1 VEKDITTNTDYRRQD
16 KMNIQKSEFQDELEV
31 AIEAAETAG
40 KVIDDYAEN
49 GFQDGKKDDG
59 SFVTE
64 ADVEAQKT
72 VVSEIKKEFPED
84 GFLGEEEHLEPD
96 GEERVWIIDP
106 VDGTFNFRK
115 NFGYHCVSIALQVEE
130 ETAVGVVHC
139 PESSLDKTY
148 LAAKNQGSHIL
159 KNEERL
165 GEASS
170 IETSDHEKIQD
181 AVYFATMFDI
191 YENEL
196 ELEQE
201 VVKRLAEK
209 GGVHRQ
215 LGACAIEMCYVAE
228 GKADLMYNP
237 IAKKWDYAAAK
248 LIIEEAGGTVR
259 TQKSQF
265 PNSYEIAT
273 TNGKIQEELE
283 ELLDNSK

>member
-1 VEKDITTNTDYRRQD
+1 
-16 KMNIQKSEFQDELEV
+16 MSIQESKYQKELKV
-31 AIEAAETAG
+31 ALEAAESAG
-40 KVIDDYAEN
+40 KVIDGYAEN
-49 GFQDGKKDDG
+49 GFQDDKKDDS

-64 ADVEAQKT
+64 ADVEAQKRI
-72 VVSEIKKEFPED
+72 VSEIKKDFPED
-84 GFLGEEEHLEPD
+84 GFLGEEEHLKPD

-115 NFGYHCVSIALQVEE
+115 NFGYQCVSIALQVEE
-130 ETAVGVVHC
+130 ETVIGVVHC
-139 PESSLDKTY
+139 PETSLNKTY
-148 LAAKNQGSHIL
+148 VAAKNQGSYVL
-159 KNEERL
+159 KSGEKLEEATR
-165 GEASS
+165 
-170 IETSDHEKIQD
+170 IETSSHEKIQD

-191 YENEL
+191 YENEI

-201 VVKRLAEK
+201 VVKKLAKK
-209 GGVHRQ
+209 GGFHRQ

-248 LIIEEAGGTVR
+248 LIIEEAGGKVR

-273 TNGKIQEELE
+273 TNGKIQKELE
-283 ELLDNSK
+283 KLLDNSK